1 MMLADEGRLTSAHRR
16 ILFLAWAGWMFDF
29 YDLILYS
36 FLLGPISTDLGL
48 TPLQHSWVMGFS
60 LGMTALGGILCGAL
74 ADRFGRRPVLQ
85 GTILAYSIG
94 TLMCAFAGSLP
105 ALLFWRSV
113 TGLGVGGEWGSGHAL
128 IAETFPAKRR
138 GHYGALMQSGAPLG
152 VGLAALMGSLFAPAF
167 GWRATFLVSGLPAL
181 LVAAVRR
188 GIPESDLWER
198 QRQGRVRPVAVWEPI
213 AALFRGGVRGTA
225 VRALVLAVFN
235 MSAYWF
241 TYVWF
246 PGYLQ
251 QDRGMSVVKS
261 GQWVLVIVAGELAGY
276 ASFGAVSDRI
286 GRKPA
291 FTLYSFFM
299 AGGLAL
305 ITIFWNAIAGSTA
318 LLLTAMALLGIGT
331 GTWSN
336 FGPFFSEL
344 FPTAIRNAAIG
355 SALNLARG
363 VQFFTPLVITAV
375 ARAGY
380 GLAGGISL
388 ASLFSLLA
396 GLWIWTLPET
406 RGRDLSSLDGAP
418 GHRADSGP

>member
-1 MMLADEGRLTSAHRR
+1 MLADEGRLTPAHRR
-16 ILFLAWAGWMFDF
+16 ILFLAWAGWAFDF

-36 FLLGPISTDLGL
+36 FLLNPISQELKL
-48 TPLQHSWVMGFS
+48 TPFQHSWVMGFS
-60 LGMTALGGILCGAL
+60 LGMTALGGVLCGAL

-94 TLMCAFAGSLP
+94 TLMCGLSNSLGS
-105 ALLFWRSV
+105 LLFWRSV

-128 IAETFPAKRR
+128 IAETFPPKRR

-167 GWRATFLVSGLPAL
+167 GWRATFIVSGLPAL
-181 LVAAVRR
+181 LVAVVRR
-188 GIPESDLWER
+188 GIPESDLWEK
-198 QRQGRVRPVAVWEPI
+198 QRRGHGGSRKFGAI
-213 AALFRGGVRGTA
+213 LAALFQGGIRGIA
-225 VRALVLAVFN
+225 LRALILAIFN

-251 QDRGMSVVKS
+251 QERGMTVVKS
-261 GQWVLVIVAGELAGY
+261 GLWVLVIVAGELVGY
-276 ASFGAVSDRI
+276 ASFGMVSDRI

-291 FTLYSFFM
+291 FSLYSFFM

-305 ITIFWNAIAGSTA
+305 ITLFWDSISTSTP
-318 LLLTAMALLGIGT
+318 LLLAAMALLGIGT

-355 SALNLARG
+355 TVLNLARG

-388 ASLFSLLA
+388 ACLFSLLA

-406 RGRDLSSLDGAP
+406 RGRDLASLDAGQ
-418 GHRADSGP
+418 GPV